1 MNKPRNGNDPT
12 QPNLGPNVDPANDE
26 TLDLTSADIAREAA
40 QIAALQQE
48 VGELKD
54 RYLRAVAEVEN
65 VRKRAERE
73 KVDAAQFAFGKFA
86 RDLLNVVDNFSRAFE
101 ALKPDVRASMPKEV
115 ASVVTGIEAT
125 QRELFTILERHGIKR
140 IEAQGQ
146 RFNPNLHQAVAEVPS
161 REHPPGTVLA
171 VAQQGYMIGGRLL
184 REAIVAVS
192 TMPPAASGEDNTGAT
207 PGNGNP
213 APK

>member
-1 MNKPRNGNDPT
+1 MNKPRNGNDPA
-12 QPNLGPNVDPANDE
+12 QPGPGPDVDPANDE
-26 TLDLTSADIAREAA
+26 LLDLTGADIARESA
-40 QIAALQQE
+40 QIAVLQQE
-48 VGELKD
+48 VAELKD

-73 KVDAAQFAFGKFA
+73 KADAAQFAFGKFA
-86 RDLLNVVDNFSRAFE
+86 RDLLNVVDNFSRAFD
-101 ALKPDVRASMPKEV
+101 ALKPDVRAAMPPEV
-115 ASVVTGIEAT
+115 TSVVTGIEAT

-140 IEAQGQ
+140 IEAQGR
-146 RFNPNLHQAVAEVPS
+146 RFDPNLHQAVAEVPS

-171 VAQQGYMIGGRLL
+171 VAQEGYMIGGRLL

-192 TMPPAASGEDNTGAT
+192 TAPTAQSDAT
-207 PGNGNP
+207 NGDGDH

>member
-1 MNKPRNGNDPT
+1 MNKPRNGNDPA
-12 QPNLGPNVDPANDE
+12 QPSPSPNVDPANDE
-26 TLDLTSADIAREAA
+26 TLDLTGADIARESA
-40 QIAALQQE
+40 QIAVLQQE
-48 VGELKD
+48 VAELKD

-73 KVDAAQFAFGKFA
+73 KADAAQFAFGKFA
-86 RDLLNVVDNFSRAFE
+86 RDLLNVVDNFSRAFD
-101 ALKPDVRASMPKEV
+101 ALKPDVRAAMPQEV
-115 ASVVTGIEAT
+115 TSVVTGIEAT

-140 IEAQGQ
+140 IEAQGR
-146 RFNPNLHQAVAEVPS
+146 RFDPNLHQAVAEVPS

-171 VAQQGYMIGGRLL
+171 VAQEGYMIGGRLL

-192 TMPPAASGEDNTGAT
+192 TAPTAQSDAA
-207 PGNGNP
+207 NGDGGH

>member
-1 MNKPRNGNDPT
+1 MNKPRNGNDPA
-12 QPNLGPNVDPANDE
+12 QPDPGPNVDPANDE
-26 TLDLTSADIAREAA
+26 TLDLSGADIARESA
-40 QIAALQQE
+40 QIAMLQQE
-48 VGELKD
+48 VAELKD

-73 KVDAAQFAFGKFA
+73 KTDAAQFAFGKFA
-86 RDLLNVVDNFSRAFE
+86 RDLLNVVDNFSRAFD
-101 ALKPDVRASMPKEV
+101 ALKPDVRAAMPKEV
-115 ASVVTGIEAT
+115 TSVVTGIEAT

-171 VAQQGYMIGGRLL
+171 VAQDGYMIGGRLL

-192 TMPPAASGEDNTGAT
+192 TAPTAQSDAAN
-207 PGNGNP
+207 GNGDQS
-213 APK
+213 PK

>member
-1 MNKPRNGNDPT
+1 MNKPRNGNDPV
-12 QPNLGPNVDPANDE
+12 QSGPGPTGDPANDQE
-26 TLDLTSADIAREAA
+26 LDLSSNDIVREAA
-40 QIAALQQE
+40 QIAGLQQE
-48 VGELKD
+48 VAELKD

-86 RDLLNVVDNFSRAFE
+86 RDLLSVVDNFSRAFE

-140 IEAQGQ
+140 IEAQGL

-192 TMPPAASGEDNTGAT
+192 TMPPATPGEDNTGAS
-207 PGNGNP
+207 PGGDSV
-213 APK
+213 PK

>member
-1 MNKPRNGNDPT
+1 MNKPQNGNDPV
-12 QPNLGPNVDPANDE
+12 QSGAPADPANDE
-26 TLDLTSADIAREAA
+26 LDLSSTDIVREAA
-40 QIAALQQE
+40 QIVGLHQE
-48 VGELKD
+48 VAELKD

-101 ALKPDVRASMPKEV
+101 ALKPEVRASMPKEV
-115 ASVVTGIEAT
+115 ASVVTEIEAT

-140 IEAQGQ
+140 IEAQGL

-171 VAQQGYMIGGRLL
+171 VAQEGYMIGGRLL

-192 TMPPAASGEDNTGAT
+192 TAPVATTDAA
-207 PGNGNP
+207 NGDQ

>member
-1 MNKPRNGNDPT
+1 MNKPQNGNDPV
-12 QPNLGPNVDPANDE
+12 QSGDPAKDE
-26 TLDLTSADIAREAA
+26 LDLSSADIVREAA
-40 QIAALQQE
+40 QIAGLHQE
-48 VGELKD
+48 VAELKD

-101 ALKPDVRASMPKEV
+101 ALKPEVRASMPTEV
-115 ASVVTGIEAT
+115 VSVVTGIEAT

-140 IEAQGQ
+140 IEAQGL

-171 VAQQGYMIGGRLL
+171 VAQEGYMIGGRLL

-192 TMPPAASGEDNTGAT
+192 TAPVATTDAA
-207 PGNGNP
+207 NGDH